1 MNQKGKKELHKND
14 EITASTVRVIGAE
27 GEQLGIFVI
36 EKALLKAEQIGLDLV
51 EISPNSSPPVCK
63 IIDFGKYRFELE
75 KKKKL
80 NKKKQHI
87 VQLKEI
93 RLRPQISDHDLLT
106 KLTKAQKFLANGA
119 KLKFTV
125 MFQGREMARM
135 DVGFK
140 LLERVSEILEDVAKI
155 DKAPETEGRRMTQIM
170 SPR

>member
-1 MNQKGKKELHKND
+1 MY
-14 EITASTVRVIGAE
+14 
-27 GEQLGIFVI
+27 
-36 EKALLKAEQIGLDLV
+36 KAEQIGLDLV
-51 EISPNSSPPVCK
+51 EIAPNSTPPVCK
-63 IIDFGKYRFELE
+63 LIDFGKFRFEQE

-80 NKKKQHI
+80 SKKKQHV

-125 MFQGREMARM
+125 MFRGREMSRM
-135 DVGFK
+135 DVGNQ
-140 LLERVSEILEDVAKI
+140 LLERVAEVLEDVAKI
-155 DKAPETEGRRMTQIM
+155 DKLPDTEGRRMIQIL

>member
-1 MNQKGKKELHKND
+1 
-14 EITASTVRVIGAE
+14 
-27 GEQLGIFVI
+27 
-36 EKALLKAEQIGLDLV
+36 V

-80 NKKKQHI
+80 NKKKQHV

-106 KLTKAQKFLANGA
+106 KLTKAQKFLATGA

-125 MFQGREMARM
+125 MFRGREMARM
-135 DVGFK
+135 DVGIK
-140 LLERVSEILEDVAKI
+140 LLERVTEILEDVAKI
-155 DKAPETEGRRMTQIM
+155 DKAPETEGRRMTQMM

>member
-1 MNQKGKKELHKND
+1 M
-14 EITASTVRVIGAE
+14 
-27 GEQLGIFVI
+27 I
-36 EKALLKAEQIGLDLV
+36 EKALLKAEQKGLDLV

-80 NKKKQHI
+80 NKKKQHV

-106 KLTKAQKFLANGA
+106 KLTKAQKFLASGA

-125 MFQGREMARM
+125 MFRGREMARM

>member
-1 MNQKGKKELHKND
+1 M
-14 EITASTVRVIGAE
+14 IGDD

-36 EKALLKAEQIGLDLV
+36 EKALLKAEKSGLDLV
-51 EISPNSSPPVCK
+51 EIAPNSTPPVCK
-63 IIDFGKYRFELE
+63 LIDFGKYRFEQE

-80 NKKKQHI
+80 SKKKQHV

-106 KLTKAQKFLANGA
+106 KLTKAQKFLASGA

-125 MFQGREMARM
+125 MFRGREMARM
-135 DVGFK
+135 DVGTQ
-140 LLERVSEILEDVAKI
+140 LLARVSEILEDVAKI
-155 DKAPETEGRRMTQIM
+155 DKVPETEGRRMTQIM

>member
-1 MNQKGKKELHKND
+1 M
-14 EITASTVRVIGAE
+14 
-27 GEQLGIFVI
+27 
-36 EKALLKAEQIGLDLV
+36 V
-51 EISPNSSPPVCK
+51 EIAPNSTPPVCK

-75 KKKKL
+75 KKKKAS
-80 NKKKQHI
+80 KKKQHI

-106 KLTKAQKFLANGA
+106 KLTKAQKFLASGA

-125 MFQGREMARM
+125 MFRGREMARM
-135 DVGFK
+135 DVGTK

-155 DKAPETEGRRMTQIM
+155 DKVPETEGRRMTQIM

>member
-1 MNQKGKKELHKND
+1 M
-14 EITASTVRVIGAE
+14 
-27 GEQLGIFVI
+27 I
-36 EKALLKAEQIGLDLV
+36 EKALLKAEQKGLDLV

-63 IIDFGKYRFELE
+63 IIDFGKYRFEIE

-80 NKKKQHI
+80 NKKKQHV

-125 MFQGREMARM
+125 MFRGREMARM

-140 LLERVSEILEDVAKI
+140 LLERVSEVLEDVAKI
-155 DKAPETEGRRMTQIM
+155 DKAPETEGRRMTQMM

>member
-1 MNQKGKKELHKND
+1 ML
-14 EITASTVRVIGAE
+14 EIA
-27 GEQLGIFVI
+27 
-36 EKALLKAEQIGLDLV
+36 
-51 EISPNSSPPVCK
+51 PNSSPPVCK
-63 IIDFGKYRFELE
+63 LIDYGKYRFELN

-106 KLTKAQKFLANGA
+106 KLTKAQKFLASGA
-119 KLKFTV
+119 KLKFTI
-125 MFQGREMARM
+125 MFRGREMERM
-135 DVGFK
+135 NVGLK

-155 DKAPETEGRRMTQIM
+155 DKAPETEGRKMTQMM

>member
-1 MNQKGKKELHKND
+1 M
-14 EITASTVRVIGAE
+14 
-27 GEQLGIFVI
+27 
-36 EKALLKAEQIGLDLV
+36 

-80 NKKKQHI
+80 NKKKQHV

-106 KLTKAQKFLANGA
+106 KLTKAQKFLATGA

-125 MFQGREMARM
+125 MFRGREMARM
-135 DVGFK
+135 DVGIK
-140 LLERVSEILEDVAKI
+140 LLERVTEILEDVAKI
-155 DKAPETEGRRMTQIM
+155 DKAPETEGRRMTQMM

>member
-1 MNQKGKKELHKND
+1 
-14 EITASTVRVIGAE
+14 
-27 GEQLGIFVI
+27 VI
-36 EKALLKAEQIGLDLV
+36 EKALLKAEQKGLDLV

-80 NKKKQHI
+80 NKKKQHV

-106 KLTKAQKFLANGA
+106 KLTKAQKFLASGA

-125 MFQGREMARM
+125 MFRGREMARM

>member
-1 MNQKGKKELHKND
+1 M
-14 EITASTVRVIGAE
+14 
-27 GEQLGIFVI
+27 
-36 EKALLKAEQIGLDLV
+36 V
-51 EISPNSSPPVCK
+51 EIAPNSTPPVCK

-80 NKKKQHI
+80 NKKKQHV

-106 KLTKAQKFLANGA
+106 KLTKAQKFLATGA

-125 MFQGREMARM
+125 MFRGREMARM
-135 DVGFK
+135 DVGIK
-140 LLERVSEILEDVAKI
+140 LLERVTEILEDVAKI
-155 DKAPETEGRRMTQIM
+155 DKAPETEGRRMTQMM

>member
-1 MNQKGKKELHKND
+1 MY
-14 EITASTVRVIGAE
+14 
-27 GEQLGIFVI
+27 
-36 EKALLKAEQIGLDLV
+36 KAEQIGLDLV
-51 EISPNSSPPVCK
+51 EIAPNSTPPVCK
-63 IIDFGKYRFELE
+63 LIDFGKFRFEQE

-80 NKKKQHI
+80 SKKKQHI

-125 MFQGREMARM
+125 MFRGREMSRM
-135 DVGFK
+135 DVGNQ
-140 LLERVSEILEDVAKI
+140 LLERVAEVLEDVAKI
-155 DKAPETEGRRMTQIM
+155 DKLPETEGRRMIQIM